1 MDCNQNPPSFRLQ
14 MLPIS
19 RKRLRGRLWLW
30 HFCTFCSRPGQI
42 LSNDGT
48 KHCRRKF
55 WGCISN
61 DQAMVSCGG
70 NWIRICE
77 RFRKS
82 KFDMAH
88 AAGLLTAFSFAQAE
102 SPDMLKERH
111 TKPWSCMILP
121 YLIRILFDVFILP
134 PPGFAADLL
143 SLLSLLTS
151 EKCDNPPWSS
161 TAASKAFNT
170 PLFGYASDRLGRRKA
185 RKVAVSNQHKHTL
198 THCA

>member
-1 MDCNQNPPSFRLQ
+1 MGVSPWGVLLHYLLHRLHGIVDCNQNPPSFRLQ

-134 PPGFAADLL
+134 PPGFCGWFVVTVVTVDIW
-143 SLLSLLTS
+143 
-151 EKCDNPPWSS
+151 KMW
-161 TAASKAFNT
+161 
-170 PLFGYASDRLGRRKA
+170 
-185 RKVAVSNQHKHTL
+185 
-198 THCA
+198 